1 MLPDTAIVAIA
12 ARPTRRNPWMRDE
25 DDLDRFAGEIGYC
38 PDCGAEI
45 WDEAWQCP
53 HCHAVVEGRVARD
66 RPDPVG
72 SSVARRSVIALVVII
87 VIVLVIIQLG

>member
-1 MLPDTAIVAIA
+1 
-12 ARPTRRNPWMRDE
+12 MRDE
-25 DDLDRFAGEIGYC
+25 DPSDDDLDRFAGEIGYC
-38 PDCGAEI
+38 QDCGAEI

-87 VIVLVIIQLG
+87 VIVLVLIQLG